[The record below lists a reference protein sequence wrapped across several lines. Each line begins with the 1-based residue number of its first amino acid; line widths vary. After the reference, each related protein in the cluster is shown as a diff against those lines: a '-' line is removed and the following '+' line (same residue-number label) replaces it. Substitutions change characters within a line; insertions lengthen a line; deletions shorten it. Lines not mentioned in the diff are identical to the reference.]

1 MFGVS
6 SVPTDC
12 FAAEGVVTSIA
23 TDCVSRVGC
32 DLEIGSGKKVDEC
45 GVCGGDGASCAQ
57 PLYHWAEAPVSL
69 CSVSC
74 GGGYKMSQAV
84 CRNRVTGA
92 DVDAQLCNASQQPE
106 PQVVECN
113 SHRCPPNVKPYIA
126 ARTPTA
132 NHQGSAR
139 PWWRTGCRI
148 KTKLGKK
155 NTVMLTSRNVHHGG
169 RPSAERKSE
178 GSLRPRMMER

>member
-1 MFGVS
+1 MNPGI
-6 SVPTDC
+6 
-12 FAAEGVVTSIA
+12 VT
-23 TDCVSRVGC
+23 VQKPR
-32 DLEIGSGKKVDEC
+32 
-45 GVCGGDGASCAQ
+45 AQ
-57 PLYHWAEAPVSL
+57 TCYTCTSE
-69 CSVSC
+69 
-74 GGGYKMSQAV
+74 M
-84 CRNRVTGA
+84 
-92 DVDAQLCNASQQPE
+92 
-106 PQVVECN
+106 
-113 SHRCPPNVKPYIA
+113 KPYIA

-155 NTVMLTSRNVHHGG
+155 EHRGQYTQMLTSRNVHHGG